1 METEGDVLFNVIN
14 MINNYT
20 AFRNYEL
27 FILVRKMNLLM
38 RSMK

>member
-1 METEGDVLFNVIN
+1 METEGDVLFNMIN

-27 FILVRKMNLLM
+27 FILVMKMNLLM
-38 RSMK
+38 RNMK

>member
-1 METEGDVLFNVIN
+1 METEGDVLFHMIN

-20 AFRNYEL
+20 AFRNYEM
-27 FILVRKMNLLM
+27 FILVRKINLLM